1 MDIRVVKND
10 SKQRGERK
18 TVIQMQKIHLPGP
31 PEFSAPYTQGR
42 EDSTGLS
49 VPPHTW
55 RKDQKVLQRREIRS
69 WGSSSSLPRV
79 SQMTLLNHSK
89 MWKA

>member
-10 SKQRGERK
+10 GKQRGERM

-31 PEFSAPYTQGR
+31 PEFSTPFTQGP

-49 VPPHTW
+49 VPPHT
-55 RKDQKVLQRREIRS
+55 
-69 WGSSSSLPRV
+69 
-79 SQMTLLNHSK
+79 
-89 MWKA
+89 